1 MVNSYFNRDED
12 DREDDYDEDSYE
24 EHTFYYDD
32 EDDYYD
38 SELDTVQSN
47 TLSIDKINDIPYA
60 EKLTMVITE
69 ISNLKGKYVTLVL
82 DDQLKVSVSISELLF
97 SLADHLRFLNE

>member
-1 MVNSYFNRDED
+1 MVNSYFHNED
-12 DREDDYDEDSYE
+12 DREDDYDDEELYD

-32 EDDYYD
+32 ENDYYD